1 MLFYCSACPL
11 LLVIIME
18 VISSLEGGDAAAA
31 LNDVQAH
38 DALPSSSQ
46 LNTEIK
52 KKEAKSRSS
61 QIKYANKTE
70 GAYISSTPISNVGKP
85 SNQSNV
91 SHAGAG
97 DVTKSS
103 RTPLEAGINTSSRQ
117 EVQDTLHEESTQN
130 PSTVEKTRRRK
141 KRNRQLTPSIAAD
154 QQAYHQLW
162 LRNYLYPQVKFLPHN
177 SRGLHG
183 NNIIYYSI
191 PSVPKYK
198 SS

>member
-1 MLFYCSACPL
+1 
-11 LLVIIME
+11 ME
-18 VISSLEGGDAAAA
+18 VISSFEGGDAAAA
-31 LNDVQAH
+31 LNDVQTH

-46 LNTEIK
+46 LNTELK
-52 KKEAKSRSS
+52 KKEASDTEAGSDPVIEEAKSRSS
-61 QIKYANKTE
+61 QIKYANQTE
-70 GAYISSTPISNVGKP
+70 GAYISSKSISNVGKP
-85 SNQSNV
+85 SNKSNV

-97 DVTKSS
+97 DLTKSS

-141 KRNRQLTPSIAAD
+141 KRNRQLTPSVAAD

-177 SRGLHG
+177 SQGLHG

>member
-70 GAYISSTPISNVGKP
+70 GAYISSKSISNVGKP
-85 SNQSNV
+85 SNQSDV
-91 SHAGAG
+91 SHVGAG
-97 DVTKSS
+97 DLTKSS
-103 RTPLEAGINTSSRQ
+103 RAPMEAGINTFFRQ
-117 EVQDTLHEESTQN
+117 EVQDTAG
-130 PSTVEKTRRRK
+130 KRRRR
-141 KRNRQLTPSIAAD
+141 RNRQLTPSIAAD
-154 QQAYHQLW
+154 QET
-162 LRNYLYPQVKFLPHN
+162 
-177 SRGLHG
+177 
-183 NNIIYYSI
+183 
-191 PSVPKYK
+191 SVPSAVVKEL
-198 SS
+198 SISTGEVSAS